1 MREEAGCYLGEVRQA
16 MGTTQGRLIN
26 DRTLMGCLAA
36 AQHETERLLG
46 GAAGAEART
55 LHALGFALDEIRGA
69 LLHLGRSVECRP

>member
-1 MREEAGCYLGEVRQA
+1 MREEAVCYLGEVWQA
-16 MGTTQGRLIN
+16 MGTAQGRPIN

-36 AQHETERLLG
+36 AQHETERLRG
-46 GAAGAEART
+46 GAART